1 MLDENTRNAVALK
14 RFSLISPVLNGQ
26 VTNNREYYAEVSEG
40 SIDMPYYG
48 TKKYAPKTV
57 EMWYTDYM
65 RGGLDALKPR
75 PRGDRGGS
83 RKIGEELGERI
94 MEKKKIYP
102 KAPNTIIYELLIK
115 DGTLDPAKISI
126 SSLYRYLKSQ
136 PLNSTAVTRDEEKE
150 MKRFSHEYINQLT
163 QTDLMYGPYIK
174 DGKKRKQTYL
184 FAYLDDAS
192 RLITHAQ
199 FYFFQNFESLRHSF
213 KEAVLKRGIPTLI
226 YTDNA
231 KIYRSQQFELL
242 LASLGCSLIHSQVYV
257 PNGRGKI
264 ERFFLTVRKRF
275 LSALDI
281 DKIKDI
287 DDLNNKFWQ
296 WLDADYN
303 KKTHSSLEDLSPL
316 DFFLLQVDR
325 IKLCSDTK
333 SLDEK
338 FLLRAKRKVAH
349 DGTISIDK
357 VLFETKLKFAGMQ
370 VQVRYEPSWLLASSS
385 PVLIYVDDKKVGV
398 ANRVNFHDNAHMKRK
413 GRPTGSSTKAVDS
426 MSASLDDAKNTTYD
440 NLLNE
445 LPLEQTISFAQMM
458 DEEEN

>member
-26 VTNNREYYAEVSEG
+26 VTNNREYYAEVTEG

-48 TKKYAPKTV
+48 VKKYAPKTV
-57 EMWYTDYM
+57 ETWYTDYM

-83 RKIGEELGERI
+83 RKISEEIGEKI
-94 MEKKKIYP
+94 IEKKKIHP

-115 DGTLDPAKISI
+115 DGILDPTKISI

-136 PLNSTAVTRDEEKE
+136 PLNSAPIASEEKE
-150 MKRFSHEYINQLT
+150 MKRFSHEYVNQLT
-163 QTDLMYGPYIK
+163 QTDLLYGPYVR

-199 FYFFQNFESLRHSF
+199 FYFSQNFESLRLSF

-275 LSALDI
+275 LSVLDT
-281 DKIKDI
+281 DKIKGI

-303 KKTHSSLEDLSPL
+303 KKKHSALEGLSPL
-316 DFFLLQVDR
+316 DFFMLQVDR
-325 IKLCSDTK
+325 IKLCTDTK
-333 SLDEK
+333 ALDEK

-357 VLFETKLKFAGMQ
+357 ALFETKMKFAGMH
-370 VQVRYEPSWLLASSS
+370 VQVRYEPSMLLTSSS

-398 ANRVNFHDNAHMKRK
+398 AKRVNFHDNAHMKRR
-413 GRPTGSSTKAVDS
+413 GRPTSSSTKAVDS
-426 MSASLDDAKNTTYD
+426 NSSSIDDAKNTTYD
-440 NLLNE
+440 NLLAG
-445 LPLEQTISFAQMM
+445 LPLEQTISFTQMM
-458 DEEEN
+458 NEEEN

>member
-26 VTNNREYYAEVSEG
+26 VTNNREYYAEVTEG

-48 TKKYAPKTV
+48 VKKYAPKTV
-57 EMWYTDYM
+57 ETWYTDYM

-83 RKIGEELGERI
+83 RKISEEIGEKI
-94 MEKKKIYP
+94 IEKKKIHP

-115 DGTLDPAKISI
+115 DGILDPTKISI

-136 PLNSTAVTRDEEKE
+136 PLNSAPIASEEKE
-150 MKRFSHEYINQLT
+150 MKRFSHEYVNQLT
-163 QTDLMYGPYIK
+163 QTDLLYGPYVR

-199 FYFFQNFESLRHSF
+199 FYFSQNFESLRLSF

-275 LSALDI
+275 LSLLDT
-281 DKIKDI
+281 DKIKGI

-303 KKTHSSLEDLSPL
+303 KKKHSALEGLSPL
-316 DFFLLQVDR
+316 DFFMLQVDR
-325 IKLCSDTK
+325 IKLCTDTK
-333 SLDEK
+333 ALDEK

-357 VLFETKLKFAGMQ
+357 ALFETKMKFAIMH
-370 VQVRYEPSWLLASSS
+370 VQVRYEPSMLLTSSS

-398 ANRVNFHDNAHMKRK
+398 AKRVNFHDNAHMKRR
-413 GRPTGSSTKAVDS
+413 GRPTSSSTKAVDS
-426 MSASLDDAKNTTYD
+426 NSSSIDDAKNTTYD
-440 NLLNE
+440 NLLAG
-445 LPLEQTISFAQMM
+445 LPLEQTISFTQMM
-458 DEEEN
+458 NEEEN

>member
-26 VTNNREYYAEVSEG
+26 VTNNREYYAEVTEG

-48 TKKYAPKTV
+48 VKKYAPKTV
-57 EMWYTDYM
+57 ETWYTDYM

-83 RKIGEELGERI
+83 RKISEEIGEKI
-94 MEKKKIYP
+94 IEKKKIHP

-115 DGTLDPAKISI
+115 DGILDPTKISI

-136 PLNSTAVTRDEEKE
+136 PLNSAPIASEEKE
-150 MKRFSHEYINQLT
+150 MKRFSHEYVNQLT
-163 QTDLMYGPYIK
+163 QTDLLYGPYVR

-199 FYFFQNFESLRHSF
+199 FYFSQNFESLRLSF

-275 LSALDI
+275 LSLLDT
-281 DKIKDI
+281 DKIKGI

-303 KKTHSSLEDLSPL
+303 KKKHSALEGLSPL
-316 DFFLLQVDR
+316 DFFMLQVDR
-325 IKLCSDTK
+325 IKLCTDTK
-333 SLDEK
+333 ALDEK

-357 VLFETKLKFAGMQ
+357 ALFETKMKFAGMH
-370 VQVRYEPSWLLASSS
+370 VQVRYEPSMLLTSSS

-398 ANRVNFHDNAHMKRK
+398 AKRVNFHDNAHMKRR
-413 GRPTGSSTKAVDS
+413 GRPTSSSTKAVDS
-426 MSASLDDAKNTTYD
+426 NSSSIDDAKNTTYD
-440 NLLNE
+440 NLLAG
-445 LPLEQTISFAQMM
+445 LPLEQTISFTQMM
-458 DEEEN
+458 NEEEN

>member
-1 MLDENTRNAVALK
+1 V
-14 RFSLISPVLNGQ
+14 
-26 VTNNREYYAEVSEG
+26 
-40 SIDMPYYG
+40 
-48 TKKYAPKTV
+48 KKYAPKTV
-57 EMWYTDYM
+57 ETWYTDYM

-83 RKIGEELGERI
+83 RKISEEIGEKI
-94 MEKKKIYP
+94 IEKKKIHP

-115 DGTLDPAKISI
+115 DGILDPTKISI

-136 PLNSTAVTRDEEKE
+136 RLNSAPIASEEKE
-150 MKRFSHEYINQLT
+150 MKRFSHEYVNQLT
-163 QTDLMYGPYIK
+163 QTDLLYGPYVR

-199 FYFFQNFESLRHSF
+199 FYFSQNFESLRLSF

-275 LSALDI
+275 LSVLDT
-281 DKIKDI
+281 DKIKGI

-303 KKTHSSLEDLSPL
+303 KKKHSALEGLSPL
-316 DFFLLQVDR
+316 DFFMLQVDR
-325 IKLCSDTK
+325 IKLCTDIK
-333 SLDEK
+333 ALDEK

-357 VLFETKLKFAGMQ
+357 ALFETKMKFAGMH
-370 VQVRYEPSWLLASSS
+370 VQVRYEPSMLLTSSS

-398 ANRVNFHDNAHMKRK
+398 AKRVNFHDNAHMKRR
-413 GRPTGSSTKAVDS
+413 GRPTSSSTKAVDS
-426 MSASLDDAKNTTYD
+426 NSSSIDDAKNTTYD
-440 NLLNE
+440 NLLAG
-445 LPLEQTISFAQMM
+445 LPLEQTISFTQMM
-458 DEEEN
+458 NEEEN

>member
-26 VTNNREYYAEVSEG
+26 VTNNREYYAEVTEG

-48 TKKYAPKTV
+48 VKKYAPKTV
-57 EMWYTDYM
+57 ETWYTDYM

-83 RKIGEELGERI
+83 RKISEEIGEKI
-94 MEKKKIYP
+94 IEKKKIHP

-115 DGTLDPAKISI
+115 DGILDPTKISI

-136 PLNSTAVTRDEEKE
+136 PLNSAPIASEEKE
-150 MKRFSHEYINQLT
+150 MKRFSHEYVNQLT
-163 QTDLMYGPYIK
+163 QTDLLYGPYVR

-199 FYFFQNFESLRHSF
+199 FYFSQNFESLRLSF

-275 LSALDI
+275 LSVLDT
-281 DKIKDI
+281 DKIKGI

-303 KKTHSSLEDLSPL
+303 KKKHSALEGLSPL

-325 IKLCSDTK
+325 IKLCTDTK
-333 SLDEK
+333 ALDEK

-357 VLFETKLKFAGMQ
+357 ALFETKMKFAGMH
-370 VQVRYEPSWLLASSS
+370 VQVRYEPSMLLTSSS

-398 ANRVNFHDNAHMKRK
+398 AKRVNFHDNAHMKRR
-413 GRPTGSSTKAVDS
+413 GRPTSSSTKAVDS
-426 MSASLDDAKNTTYD
+426 NSSSIDDAKNTTYD
-440 NLLNE
+440 NLLAG
-445 LPLEQTISFAQMM
+445 LPLEQTISFTQMM
-458 DEEEN
+458 NEEEN